1 MKLYRNMGNDAGIAI
16 EILFFHMNING
27 VVFHADPT

>member
-16 EILFFHMNING
+16 DILFFHMNLNLFAFQ
-27 VVFHADPT
+27 VDST